1 LNRKIYEID
10 EQFINSIKQLIQL
23 KSEESDIKKVNEEE
37 DIIKKQWLGY
47 LLISELFDP
56 KLTII
61 SENLLNKNINIIVN

>member
-1 LNRKIYEID
+1 MNRKIYEID

-61 SENLLNKNINIIVN
+61 SENLLNKNNLIIK

>member
-1 LNRKIYEID
+1 MNRKIYEID